1 MDKREVQ
8 AGLEALAAEVAAAR
22 AALERGDDEIGL
34 SDVGPRIE
42 RLCAA
47 ATRLAPED
55 SIALQPLMTR
65 IRDDLQELSDLLG
78 RAIEE
83 AREAD
88 GDEAG
93 EHGGGDDGAT
103 RH

>member
-1 MDKREVQ
+1 MEKQEVE
-8 AGLEALAAEVAAAR
+8 AGLTALADEVAEAR

-47 ATRLAPED
+47 ATRLAPEE
-55 SIALQPLMTR
+55 SVALQPLMTR
-65 IRDDLQELSDLLG
+65 IRDELQELSDMLG

-83 AREAD
+83 ARTEEN
-88 GDEAG
+88 GDE
-93 EHGGGDDGAT
+93 GGADEEAT